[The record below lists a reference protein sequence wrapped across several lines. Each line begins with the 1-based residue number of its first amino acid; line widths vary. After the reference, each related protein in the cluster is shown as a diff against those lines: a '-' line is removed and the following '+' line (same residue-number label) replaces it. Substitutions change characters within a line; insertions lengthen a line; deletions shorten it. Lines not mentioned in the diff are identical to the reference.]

1 MCDFIIG
8 RSLFQTNAE
17 LKISPGVI
25 EINKITIET
34 NEFDIG
40 SREHYTVI
48 SSMIYNY
55 APCTIETTPIK
66 TKIIV
71 KDEEPIYQ
79 RPRCLSP
86 KEKAVVESQVTE
98 WIEKGIIR
106 PSCSDYT
113 SPIVIVPKK
122 NGTFRVCIDYRRLNS
137 KTIKDRY
144 PLRLIEDQL
153 DKLQGAKIFTTL
165 DLKNDFFHVVMDKES
180 IKYTS
185 FITPDA
191 QYEF

>member
-48 SSMIYNY
+48 SSMISNY

-71 KDEEPIYQ
+71 NDEEPIYQ
-79 RPRCLSP
+79 RPRSLSP
-86 KEKAVVESQVTE
+86 KEKAVVESQVAK
-98 WIEKGIIR
+98 WIEEGIIR

-122 NGTFRVCIDYRRLNS
+122 DGIQDCKV
-137 KTIKDRY
+137 
-144 PLRLIEDQL
+144 Q
-153 DKLQGAKIFTTL
+153 
-165 DLKNDFFHVVMDKES
+165 S
-180 IKYTS
+180 IYKA
-185 FITPDA
+185 F
-191 QYEF
+191 